1 MKSLAVSH
9 VQQVQLVIYLISTAA
24 NARKESEA
32 SRNSQNSIKISY
44 ICDRAWEK
52 GPCRANNDF
61 SV

>member
-1 MKSLAVSH
+1 MQYVLRLGMKVWSDH
-9 VQQVQLVIYLISTAA
+9 VTH
-24 NARKESEA
+24 
-32 SRNSQNSIKISY
+32 IKFDIA

>member
-1 MKSLAVSH
+1 MWVKGRFPTAGW
-9 VQQVQLVIYLISTAA
+9 VQCCLHGII
-24 NARKESEA
+24 KEG
-32 SRNSQNSIKISY
+32 KGLL